1 MSRLVLTRKPG
12 QSIEIGPDV
21 VVRVGEIKEGQVR
34 LVVEA
39 PADVKIVRE
48 EIAQEVGTWQQPGES
63 GGRPS
68 PVS

>member
-21 VVRVGEIKEGQVR
+21 TVRVGEIKEGQVR

-39 PADVKIVRE
+39 PADVRIVRE
-48 EIAQEVGTWQQPGES
+48 ELVQEVGS
-63 GGRPS
+63 G
-68 PVS
+68 